1 MQSTSDQS
9 QLNADQSVDQPPI
22 NRRFN
27 VHEAA
32 SILGITPE
40 AVRARIQRGTLTKE
54 KDADGAV
61 YVRLNAD
68 QLQPSGDETNSGSR
82 SDADQTDAESSSEPA
97 DPALVEA
104 LQERIEYLTKII
116 DTRDEEIRRRD
127 TIIMT
132 LSQRIPE
139 LEAPASPDQ
148 ASWHSLEPRES
159 PVAASE
165 ESGNGTT
172 AEEYQEGS
180 QERRSWLYRFFF
192 GP

>member
-1 MQSTSDQS
+1 MQSNDDQS
-9 QLNADQSVDQPPI
+9 QLNDDQSEVNRPMD
-22 NRRFN
+22 RRFN

-40 AVRARIQRGTLTKE
+40 AVRARIQRGTLAKE

-68 QLQPSGDETNSGSR
+68 QLQPNGDETNSGSR
-82 SDADQTDAESSSEPA
+82 SDGDQTGAESSSEPA
-97 DPALVEA
+97 DPALVGA
-104 LQERIEYLTKII
+104 LQERIEHLSKII

-139 LEAPASPDQ
+139 LEAPASP
-148 ASWHSLEPRES
+148 EPRDAPETATEGAGKGAK
-159 PVAASE
+159 PE
-165 ESGNGTT
+165 DQDGT
-172 AEEYQEGS
+172 

>member
-1 MQSTSDQS
+1 MQSNGDQS
-9 QLNADQSVDQPPI
+9 KLNDDQSEVNRPI
-22 NRRFN
+22 DRRFN

-40 AVRARIQRGTLTKE
+40 AVRARIQRGTLPKE

-68 QLQPSGDETNSGSR
+68 QLQPKGDETNSGSR
-82 SDADQTDAESSSEPA
+82 SDGDQTGAESSSEPA
-97 DPALVEA
+97 DPALVGA
-104 LQERIEYLTKII
+104 LQERIEHLSKII

-148 ASWHSLEPRES
+148 ASWHSPEPRDALETATEGAGKGAK
-159 PVAASE
+159 PE
-165 ESGNGTT
+165 DQDGT
-172 AEEYQEGS
+172 

>member
-1 MQSTSDQS
+1 MQSTSDQSQLNADQS

-22 NRRFN
+22 DRRFN

-40 AVRARIQRGTLTKE
+40 AVRARIQRGTLAKE

-82 SDADQTDAESSSEPA
+82 SDGDQTGAESSSEPA
-97 DPALVEA
+97 DPALVGA
-104 LQERIEYLTKII
+104 LQERIEHLSKII

-139 LEAPASPDQ
+139 LEAPASP
-148 ASWHSLEPRES
+148 EPRDAPETVS
-159 PVAASE
+159 KHRSSTP
-165 ESGNGTT
+165 TT
-172 AEEYQEGS
+172 PRDQDEP
-180 QERRSWLYRFFF
+180 QERRSWWRRIFE
-192 GP
+192 G